1 MINQIRPAL
10 VMITIM
16 TLITGLAYP
25 LAMTGLAQ
33 ILFPHQARGSLIVR
47 DGKVQGSELIGQ
59 NFAGPHYFHPRPSAA
74 GNGYDAAA
82 SGGSNLG
89 PTSRSLADRIKT
101 AADQVRQDNGG
112 QLVPADLVTTSGSGL
127 DPHISP
133 ASADLQAARVA
144 RARSLPEEQIR
155 SLVRQH
161 TEDRQLHLLGEP
173 RVNVLKL
180 NLALDASGMAAT
192 SQPR

>member
-10 VMITIM
+10 VMITLM
-16 TLITGLAYP
+16 TVITGLAYP

-33 ILFPHQARGSLIVR
+33 LLFPYQADGSLILR

-59 NFAGPHYFHPRPSAA
+59 SFAGPQYFHPRPSAA
-74 GNGYDAAA
+74 GSGYDAAA

-101 AADQVRQDNGG
+101 AADQVRQENGE
-112 QLVPADLVTTSGSGL
+112 QPVPVDLVTTSGSGL

-133 ASADLQAARVA
+133 ASAELQVARVA
-144 RARSLPEEQIR
+144 RTRSLPQEQIR